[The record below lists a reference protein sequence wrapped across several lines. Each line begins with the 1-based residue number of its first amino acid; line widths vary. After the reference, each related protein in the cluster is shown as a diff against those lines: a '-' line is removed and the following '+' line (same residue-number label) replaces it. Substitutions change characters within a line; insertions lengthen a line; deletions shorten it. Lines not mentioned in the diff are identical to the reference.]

1 MLLKYNK
8 KRILYGGNE
17 SSQNQIQTF
26 LSIIILGYF
35 GIKVVYGLFFNF
47 YPKKFYYRNIEVTT
61 NEESNGESITEK
73 ITVNAYVPGMWNNE
87 MTDFITLLGLSVIIY
102 VYTNVSGK
110 SFIDENGNLSLPFI
124 FGYIIG
130 LGYPAFINNYI
141 ELYSKQIKNSN
152 TIKYV
157 YLFFLI
163 FFIIGIVIIN
173 YQAIAPDQ
181 PKHKANYLV
190 YFIVIIL
197 VIFGLIFSRKLL
209 KSYNSVTYFNNNGSS
224 CSFNKNGVVQSSEET
239 VNITTPFVVF
249 ILLLLFSYEPQSGS
263 WKNLYV
269 FIYALLLG
277 ILVSSISYYGIEYL
291 LQKYP
296 DKQCQDEAECK
307 LKEMPNPTKEDTSSQ
322 QNNDE
327 ESSDKSKNTIS
338 ILKVIIIIFIILI
351 IAYLIYFYI
360 KK

>member
-8 KRILYGGNE
+8 KKILYGGDE

-26 LSIIILGYF
+26 LSIVILGYF
-35 GIKVVYGLFFNF
+35 GIKIVYGLFFNF
-47 YPKKFYYRNIEVTT
+47 YPKKFYYRNIQITT
-61 NEESNGESITEK
+61 NEETSTDSITEK

-87 MTDFITLLGLSVIIY
+87 MTDFITLLGLSIIIY
-102 VYTNVSGK
+102 VYTNISGK
-110 SFIDENGNLSLPFI
+110 SFIDSNGNLSLPFI

-141 ELYSKQIKNSN
+141 EFYSESIKNSKI
-152 TIKYV
+152 IKYV
-157 YLFFLI
+157 YLFILV

-173 YQAIAPDQ
+173 YNAISPDE
-181 PKHKANYLV
+181 PKNKINYLV
-190 YFIVIIL
+190 YFIVIVL
-197 VIFGLIFSRKLL
+197 LIFGLIFSRKLL
-209 KSYNSVTYFNNNGSS
+209 KSYNSVTYFNNNGSN
-224 CSFNKNGVVQSSEET
+224 CSFNKNGVVQSSEEK

-249 ILLLLFSYEPQSGS
+249 IILLLFSYEPHSGS
-263 WKNLYV
+263 WRNLYV
-269 FIYALLLG
+269 FIYAFLLG
-277 ILVSSISYYGIEYL
+277 ILVSSISYFGVEYL

-296 DKQCQDEAECK
+296 DKQCNNEAECR
-307 LKEMPNPTKEDTSSQ
+307 LKEMPNPINDTSTQ

-327 ESSDKSKNTIS
+327 EKVEETKSTIS
-338 ILKVIIIIFIILI
+338 ILKVIIIIFIVLI